1 MARSGERFM
10 LTLLASLVVF
20 LLMGIP
26 IAYSL
31 GLSGFAYFALVHP
44 ELVSILPARLYAG
57 MNSYAMIAMPLFVFM
72 GLLMNAGGITTRL
85 IDFSLL
91 FVGRLRGG
99 LGLVNVIASMIFGG
113 ISGSSVSDTASV
125 GAVLIPEM
133 KKKGYTLEFSSGI
146 TVASSTM
153 GMIIP
158 PSVPMVIY
166 AYISEESVGRLFLG
180 GLIPG
185 VMIGVLMLAITTIV
199 SYRRN
204 YPKEA
209 VGYTGREKLVFTLRA
224 FPALV
229 MPIFVVG
236 AVVLGIATATESAG
250 LGVMYAFLVGLVVI
264 RELKLCAIPRL
275 LRDSIQTS
283 ATVMIIIA
291 LSKLYVWILAL
302 ERVPQSLAAF
312 VTGLHLPVFV
322 VLCVVLLIILLVGT
336 FVDVS
341 PAILLLT
348 PVFLPAIK
356 RMGIDGT
363 QFGVILICGLAMG
376 LVTPPVGMCL
386 NVCSAIS
393 KLQIGTIFRAA
404 LPFLLANLITLILI
418 TFIPALSLW
427 LPSLLM
433 D

>member
-1 MARSGERFM
+1 M
-10 LTLLASLVVF
+10 LILLASLLIF
-20 LLMGIP
+20 LVLGVP

-31 GLSGFAYFALVHP
+31 GLSALCYFWLVHP

-57 MNSYAMIAMPLFVFM
+57 MNSYAMIAMPLFIFM
-72 GLLMNAGGITTRL
+72 GLLMNSGGITARL

-133 KKKGYTLEFSSGI
+133 NKKGYSLEFASGI

-185 VMIGVLMLAITTIV
+185 VLIGLLMLIITLGV
-199 SYRRN
+199 SYYKK
-204 YPKEA
+204 YPKE
-209 VGYTGREKLVFTLRA
+209 TISLSTREKASLTGRA
-224 FPALV
+224 FPALI
-229 MPIFVVG
+229 MPVFVVG
-236 AVVLGIATATESAG
+236 AVVFGLATATESAG
-250 LGVMYAFLVGLVVI
+250 LGVLYAFFVGLAVL
-264 RELKLCAIPRL
+264 RELELKVIPRL
-275 LRDSIQTS
+275 LRDAIQTS

-302 ERVPQSLAAF
+302 ERIPQSLAMF
-312 VTGLHLPVFV
+312 VSGLELPVFV
-322 VLCVVLLIILLVGT
+322 ILFVVLIIILLVGT

-348 PVFLPAIK
+348 PVFLPA
-356 RMGIDGT
+356 MQLLGINGI
-363 QFGVILICGLAMG
+363 QFGVILITGLAIG

-393 KLQIGTIFRAA
+393 KVKIGAIFKAA
-404 LPFLLANLITLILI
+404 LPFLIANLVTLILI
-418 TFIPALSLW
+418 TYIPALSLW
-427 LPSLLM
+427 LPAILM

>member
-1 MARSGERFM
+1 M
-10 LTLLASLVVF
+10 LILLVSLLVF
-20 LLMGIP
+20 LLLGVP

-31 GLSGFAYFALVHP
+31 GLSGFAYFAVVHP
-44 ELVSILPARLYAG
+44 ELLSILPARLYAG
-57 MNSYAMIAMPLFVFM
+57 MNSYAMIAMPLFIFM
-72 GLLMNAGGITTRL
+72 GLLMNSGGITTRL

-91 FVGRLRGG
+91 FVGRFRGG

-133 KKKGYTLEFSSGI
+133 TKKGYTPQFSSGI

-166 AYISEESVGRLFLG
+166 AYVSEESVGRLFLG

-185 VMIGVLMLAITTIV
+185 VMIGVLMLAITMIV
-199 SYRRN
+199 SYYEK
-204 YPKEA
+204 YPKEELRH
-209 VGYTGREKLVFTLRA
+209 TGRKKVALTLRA
-224 FPALV
+224 FPALI
-229 MPIFVVG
+229 MPILVVG
-236 AVVLGIATATESAG
+236 AVVFGLATATESSG
-250 LGVMYAFLVGLVVI
+250 LGVLYAFIIGLVLI
-264 RELKLCAIPRL
+264 RELDLKAIPKL

-302 ERVPQSLAAF
+302 ERIPQTLAMF
-312 VTGLHLPVFV
+312 VSGLELPVFV
-322 VLCVVLLIILLVGT
+322 ILFVVLIIILLVGT

-348 PVFLPAIK
+348 PVFLPVMKIL
-356 RMGIDGT
+356 GIDGI
-363 QFGVILICGLAMG
+363 QFGVILISGLAMG

-393 KLQIGTIFRAA
+393 KLQIGTIFKAA
-404 LPFLLANLITLILI
+404 APFLLANLITLILI

-427 LPSLLM
+427 LPSILM